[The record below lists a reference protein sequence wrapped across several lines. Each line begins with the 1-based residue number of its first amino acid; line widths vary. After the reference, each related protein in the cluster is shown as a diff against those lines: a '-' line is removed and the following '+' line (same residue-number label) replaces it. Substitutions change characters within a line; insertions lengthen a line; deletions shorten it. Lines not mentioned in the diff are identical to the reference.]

1 MHATPTPDTRL
12 TPAQVTARILIETGS
27 ILFRPDEPFIFTS
40 GRASPVYT
48 DCRKLIGFPRAR
60 RRLMEMGAAQI
71 EEAVGFESIDVVAGG
86 ETAGI
91 PFAAWMA
98 DRLMLPMCYIRKK
111 PKGFGRNARIE
122 GNLTEGQRVLLVEDL
137 ATDGGSKLSF
147 VNGIRDAG
155 AECAHCFVVFHYGI
169 FPQSV
174 DDLKAQGVT
183 LHALC
188 TWWDVLAYVEA
199 EGLFPAGQIGEIR
212 AFLNDP
218 VSWSRAHGGKED
230 GE

>member
-1 MHATPTPDTRL
+1 MMSL
-12 TPAQVTARILIETGS
+12 TPAQITARILIETES
-27 ILFRPDEPFIFTS
+27 VLFRPDDPFIFTS

-60 RRLMEMGAAQI
+60 QRLMKMGAAMI
-71 EEAVGFESIDVVAGG
+71 EEVVGFESLDVVAGG

-91 PFAAWMA
+91 PFAAWMS
-98 DRLMLPMCYIRKK
+98 DLLMLPMCYVRKK

-122 GNLTEGQRVLLVEDL
+122 GNLEEGQRVLLVEDL

-147 VNGIRDAG
+147 VNGIREAG
-155 AECAHCFVVFHYGI
+155 ASCNHCFVVFHYGI
-169 FPQSV
+169 FPQAL
-174 DDLKAQGVT
+174 DDLKAEGVD

-188 TWWDVLAYVEA
+188 TWWDILDYVEGA
-199 EGLFPAGQIGEIR
+199 NLFPADQLKEIR
-212 AFLNDP
+212 AFLDDP

-230 GE
+230 